1 MQFPIRILALPAAIA
16 LLAGCAAN
24 ELPLSMMGEPAAG
37 AYHLRPGDTVLLE
50 VFQEPYMTTRQP
62 ILEDGTIAVGLIGRI
77 AIAGETVAG
86 ASDKIAARLDEK
98 HLVNPQVVLTVEN
111 YAPRRFVV
119 WGQVRNPG
127 SFLIPGAETITLP
140 AAIAMAGGNTD
151 IGDLRNVT
159 VTRGG
164 AASGSRIK
172 FNALSPRAEHFVVQ
186 EGDVIRVA
194 ETIF

>member
-111 YAPRRFVV
+111 
-119 WGQVRNPG
+119 
-127 SFLIPGAETITLP
+127 
-140 AAIAMAGGNTD
+140 
-151 IGDLRNVT
+151 
-159 VTRGG
+159 
-164 AASGSRIK
+164 
-172 FNALSPRAEHFVVQ
+172 
-186 EGDVIRVA
+186 
-194 ETIF
+194 